1 MRRYILFSFLLVLST
16 VSFGQ
21 YLTVSDFVKVS
32 SLPEQKFAG
41 YLSKQGFFRAD
52 QSTQGDTVLQEF
64 QLNARRIAATKDS
77 AYRYAQ
83 GLFFDNRT
91 AFSYYTTSNQEYGD
105 IVKSLKEDGFH
116 CENEN
121 AEFPYLYQ
129 KNDISV
135 KLTTKTEDSVLY
147 YNFLV
152 KKVTLPSP
160 KNIEYAEDFLAFQ
173 SHENLEY
180 VFGKANV
187 KKDIYY
193 FSDSDLVRCSVLF
206 PNTNRQV
213 IFLWKDELDRCS
225 LSHLLIGNTLR
236 GKSSS
241 KDDAP
246 VGENV
251 WTLRNGLRANMSL
264 SELIRVNNADFNIYG
279 WNSKYPGIVVP
290 DKKGNIDFK
299 NTGVILSCLN
309 CSGSDLM
316 GRDVVSADEAIEN
329 SKRLFVLAFIVMPQ
343 KENLS
348 AFHR

>member
-1 MRRYILFSFLLVLST
+1 M
-16 VSFGQ
+16 
-21 YLTVSDFVKVS
+21 
-32 SLPEQKFAG
+32 
-41 YLSKQGFFRAD
+41 
-52 QSTQGDTVLQEF
+52 QGDTIFQEF
-64 QLNARRIAATKDS
+64 QLNATKIATIKDS
-77 AYRYAQ
+77 SYRYAE
-83 GLFFDNRT
+83 GLFFDNKT
-91 AFSYYTTSNQEYGD
+91 AFSYYTTSNEEYSD
-105 IVKSLKEDGFH
+105 IVKSLKKDGFH

-121 AEFPYLYQ
+121 AQFPLLFQ

-135 KLTTKTEDSVLY
+135 KLTTKTEDTLLY

-160 KNIEYAEDFLAFQ
+160 KNIAYAEDFLAFQ

-213 IFLWKDELDRCS
+213 IFLWKDELNRCN

-236 GKSSS
+236 GKSAS
-241 KDDAP
+241 KDNRP
-246 VGENV
+246 VAENV

-264 SELIRVNNADFNIYG
+264 SELVRVNNADFDIYG
-279 WNSKYPGIVVP
+279 WNSQYPGIVVP

-309 CSGSDLM
+309 CTGSDLM

-329 SKRLFVLAFIVMPQ
+329 SKRLFVLAVIVMPQ